1 MKRVFRGALGA
12 LIATVAHAAAVG
24 MTAVPVQAQGQQNQ
38 PAVTAFVN
46 VNVVPMDEDR
56 VLRNYTVIV
65 EQGRVMEMGPA
76 GRVAVPP
83 NAQRIDAAGKY
94 LMPGLAEMHG
104 HTPSGPFAE
113 TVMFLY
119 VANGVTTVR
128 GMLGLDGHL
137 ELRRQTNAGRMIA
150 PTLYLAGPS
159 FRAETVQSP
168 QHAAERVRLQKL

>member
-1 MKRVFRGALGA
+1 MKRVFRGALSA

-76 GRVAVPP
+76 GRVTVPP
-83 NAQRIDAAGKY
+83 NAQRIDAAGKGIQNN
-94 LMPGLAEMHG
+94 P
-104 HTPSGPFAE
+104 
-113 TVMFLY
+113 
-119 VANGVTTVR
+119 ANWIESNFTC
-128 GMLGLDGHL
+128 
-137 ELRRQTNAGRMIA
+137 Q
-150 PTLYLAGPS
+150 
-159 FRAETVQSP
+159 
-168 QHAAERVRLQKL
+168 